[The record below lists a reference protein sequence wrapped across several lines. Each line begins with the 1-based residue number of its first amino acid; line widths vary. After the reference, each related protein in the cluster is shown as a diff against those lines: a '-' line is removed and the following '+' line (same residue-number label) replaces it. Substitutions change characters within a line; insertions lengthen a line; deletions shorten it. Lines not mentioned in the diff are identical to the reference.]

1 MLEKEAEEWV
11 NNEYD
16 NSYFPDCNFSARKD
30 AIYAYIA
37 AAEPREKR
45 IAELEKENAELKS
58 ECRRCVYADC
68 PCVLSDYG
76 KKNGICDHFKDV
88 FDEVAKLVEKN
99 EELKAENIQLKND
112 ILIIQRLL
120 KKIEKLEKENEDLK
134 KLNLY
139 KECSRRSS
147 YRER

>member
-16 NSYFPDCNFSARKD
+16 NSYFPDCNFSAKRD
-30 AIYAYIA
+30 AIQAYMA

-45 IAELEKENAELKS
+45 IAELEKENADLKS

-88 FDEVAKLVEKN
+88 FDEVTKLVKKN
-99 EELKAENIQLKND
+99 EDLETENIQLEND
-112 ILIIQRLL
+112 NLITQRLL
-120 KKIEKLEKENEDLK
+120 KKIEKLEKENATLK
-134 KLNLY
+134 KLKLC
-139 KECSRRSS
+139 KECSRSS
-147 YRER
+147 YGER

>member
-16 NSYFPDCNFSARKD
+16 NSYFPDCNFSAKRD
-30 AIYAYIA
+30 AIQAYMA

-45 IAELEKENAELKS
+45 IAELEKENADLKS
-58 ECRRCVYADC
+58 ECRRCVYTDC

-88 FDEVAKLVEKN
+88 FDEVTKLVKKN
-99 EELKAENIQLKND
+99 EDLETENIQLEND
-112 ILIIQRLL
+112 NLITQRLL
-120 KKIEKLEKENEDLK
+120 KKIEKLEKENATLK
-134 KLNLY
+134 KLKLC
-139 KECSRRSS
+139 KECSRSS
-147 YRER
+147 YGER